1 MLGRCPESTVA
12 ALRLCVSS
20 ARYTQ
25 GDAPGYTITA
35 LQASEM
41 ASKMVSHNNTILN
54 TLPFGGRTI
63 NSANA

>member
-54 TLPFGGRTI
+54 TLPNGVIF
-63 NSANA
+63 NSIGF